1 MKKQVFL
8 FLALTISVLS
18 FAQNSIPDSVVNSYF
33 NEIAR
38 YDEYTN
44 SLKPITKYTSSVNV
58 YIRQTYTVEK
68 EYLKEIKKVFKEIT
82 KLCPSLIINYVKQEE
97 EANFIIIFGSF
108 DHLYEIYPKCMKFGP
123 NYDAGGILEYSQPKN
138 NISSI
143 VKTVTVF
150 EFNKVNSTYTI
161 ENYFHFIREEITQGL
176 GLINDSWKYPESIF
190 YQDYSKTIKYTEL
203 DKAIIQKL
211 YN

>member
-1 MKKQVFL
+1 MKKVAIL
-8 FLALTISVLS
+8 FLALTISTLS
-18 FAQNSIPDSVVNSYF
+18 FAQSIPDSIVDSYF

-38 YDEYTN
+38 YDEYTH

-68 EYLKEIKKVFKEIT
+68 EYLKEIKKVFKELT
-82 KLCPSLIINYVKQEE
+82 KLCPSLIINYVDREE
-97 EANFIIIFGSF
+97 DANFIIIFGSF
-108 DHLYEIYPKCMKFGP
+108 DYLYEIYPKCMKFGP
-123 NYDAGGILEYSQPKN
+123 NYYAGGIIEYNKSIN

-150 EFNKVNSTYTI
+150 NFNKGNSTYTI

-190 YQDYSKTIKYTEL
+190 YQDYSKTISFSEL
-203 DKAIIQKL
+203 DKEIIKKL

>member
-1 MKKQVFL
+1 MKKVAIL
-8 FLALTISVLS
+8 FLALIISILS
-18 FAQNSIPDSVVNSYF
+18 FAQNIPDSIVDSYF

-38 YDEYTN
+38 YDEYTH

-68 EYLKEIKKVFKEIT
+68 EYLKEIKKVFKELT
-82 KLCPSLIINYVKQEE
+82 KLCPSLIINYVDREE
-97 EANFIIIFGSF
+97 DANFIIIFGSF
-108 DHLYEIYPKCMKFGP
+108 DHLYAIYPKCMKFGP

-150 EFNKVNSTYTI
+150 EFNKVNTSYCLD
-161 ENYFHFIREEITQGL
+161 NYLHFIREEITQGL

-190 YQDYSKTIKYTEL
+190 YQDYSKTISFSEL
-203 DKAIIQKL
+203 DKEIIKKL